1 MAIRDVNNYLAVS
14 VDGKVKRKGAYEH
27 EMEWHQNAS
36 ALIIAKVAE
45 QVLVHGKPIRET
57 VMHWPDMMDFMLR
70 VKVPRSSKLYWGET
84 QIQNT
89 TRYYVTTSGKPLTKV
104 MPPLAKNPEK
114 WRTFSIESGWVVQV
128 CNDIKQATQP
138 IAYEYYIKE
147 VEKLCLA
154 MK

>member
-1 MAIRDVNNYLAVS
+1 MKI
-14 VDGKVKRKGAYEH
+14 KRKGAYEYDL
-27 EMEWHQNAS
+27 EYHQNHS
-36 ALIIAKVAE
+36 ALVIPKVAE

-57 VMHWPDMMDFMLR
+57 VEQWPDFMDFMLR

-89 TRYYVTTSGKPLTKV
+89 TRYYVTTAGKPLTKV

-114 WRTFSIESGWVVQV
+114 WRTFAIESGWVVQV

-138 IAYEYYIKE
+138 INYDYYVREI
-147 VEKLCLA
+147 EKLVLG